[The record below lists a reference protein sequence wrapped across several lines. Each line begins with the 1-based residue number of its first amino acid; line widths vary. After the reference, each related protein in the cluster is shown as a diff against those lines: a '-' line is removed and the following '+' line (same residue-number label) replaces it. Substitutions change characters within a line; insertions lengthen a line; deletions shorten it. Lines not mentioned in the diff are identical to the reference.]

1 MLKKKEYINWS
12 TGEVVKC
19 FTLRGAKRYFE
30 KDAKKYNYNYKN
42 TFVTLLRYWYEF
54 GL

>member
-1 MLKKKEYINWS
+1 MLKKKEFINWS

-42 TFVTLLRYWYEF
+42 ACITLLRYWYEF